1 MSKEYNSGFSLQQK
15 ILQGVDILADNVVST
30 LGPRGRNV
38 ILHGAG
44 NNPIVTKDGVT
55 VANFIDLDDPF
66 QNVGAQIVKQAAE
79 QTAVKAGDGTTT
91 SIVLSREILKKAQKF
106 LTSGS
111 SPIELKRGME
121 KAVEAIVEELQRKA
135 TPIRNKEDV
144 EHIATI
150 SANGD
155 ATIGNLIATAID
167 VVGKDG
173 AITIEEAR
181 SLETSLDV
189 VEGFRFDSGY
199 VSPQFI
205 TDERRSAVRYEDA
218 LVMVTDAKL
227 ESVDEL
233 LPILEVVAREGRPF
247 VIVAEDITGQA
258 LAALIMN
265 AIRGTMKVAAI
276 KAPRYGEERREI
288 LKDLCISIG
297 ATFVTRETGLKIQ
310 DTKLEHLGNV
320 KTIEVLNRST
330 TMVCSNENGEEIEQR
345 IETLKGLLAS
355 SGSTH
360 ESERLQER
368 ITRLA
373 SGIAIIRVGAATEVE
388 MIEKKHRIED
398 ALEAVKSAQLEGVVS
413 GGGTALVRAAGVLLN
428 LDVDN
433 DDQEFGVRIIS
444 AAVSAPLKQMAKNA
458 NQSPDVILHK
468 LNEEAGNIGFNFST
482 GEYVNMLQDGIID
495 PVKVTCTA
503 LQNAY
508 SVSSMILTADYAIVD
523 LV

>member
-38 ILHGAG
+38 ILHGVG
-44 NNPIVTKDGVT
+44 KSPIITKDGVT

-91 SIVLSREILKKAQKF
+91 SIVLSREILKRAQKF

-121 KAVEAIVEELQRKA
+121 KAVDAIVERLQEQA

-155 ATIGNLIATAID
+155 ITIGSLIATAID
-167 VVGKDG
+167 TVGKDG

-199 VSPQFI
+199 ISPQFI

-227 ESVDEL
+227 EAVDEL
-233 LPILEVVAREGRPF
+233 LPILEVVAREGKPF

-288 LKDLCISIG
+288 LKDLSVSIG
-297 ATFVTRETGLKIQ
+297 ATFVTRETGLKIK
-310 DTKLEHLGNV
+310 DVKLEHLGDA
-320 KTIEVLNRST
+320 KTIEVLSRST
-330 TMVCSNENGEEIEQR
+330 TIVCSNEHGEEIDER
-345 IETLKGLLAS
+345 IQTLKSTLAS
-355 SGSTH
+355 SDSMY

-388 MIEKKHRIED
+388 MVEKKHRIED
-398 ALEAVKSAQLEGVVS
+398 ALEAVRSAQLEGVIP
-413 GGGTALVRAAGVLLN
+413 GGGVALIRAAHALR
-428 LDVDN
+428 DIEVDN
-433 DDQEFGVRIIS
+433 DDQEFGMRIIES
-444 AAVSAPLKQMAKNA
+444 SVTAPLKQMALNA
-458 NQSPDVILHK
+458 NQSADVILDK
-468 LNEEAGNIGFNFST
+468 LRGEPDNIGFNFAT
-482 GEYVNMLQDGIID
+482 GDYTDMLQVGIID

-508 SVSSMILTADYAIVD
+508 SVSSMILTADYAIVEPK
-523 LV
+523 